1 MNELIK
7 ELNSFLANLCVFYR
21 KLQNYHWNI
30 TGKDFFITHEKLE
43 EYYNDINN
51 QIDEIAEVIV
61 AKNCKVL
68 ATMKEYLETSQIK
81 EVESKKVKS
90 CDIWNIVLK
99 DYETLIENCK
109 KIKNEAENEN
119 CAVTSSLMDE
129 YIKDYQKKCWMI
141 SQVTNC

>member
-1 MNELIK
+1 MCDD
-7 ELNSFLANLCVFYR
+7 LNLLLSNLNVFYR

-81 EVESKKVKS
+81 EVESKQVKS
-90 CDIWNIVLK
+90 CDIWNIILK

-109 KIKNEAENEN
+109 KIKNEAENEG
-119 CAVTSSLMDE
+119 CSVTSSLMDE
-129 YIKDYQKKCWMI
+129 YLKDYQKKCWMI
-141 SQVTNC
+141 SQVTNY

>member
-1 MNELIK
+1 MCDD
-7 ELNSFLANLCVFYR
+7 LNLLLSNLNVFYR

-90 CDIWNIVLK
+90 CDIWNIILK

-109 KIKNEAENEN
+109 KIKNESENEN

-129 YIKDYQKKCWMI
+129 YIKDHQKKCWMI

>member
-1 MNELIK
+1 MCDD
-7 ELNSFLANLCVFYR
+7 LNLLLSNLNVFYR

-43 EYYNDINN
+43 EYYNDINK

-119 CAVTSSLMDE
+119 CVVTSSLMDE

>member
-1 MNELIK
+1 MCDD
-7 ELNSFLANLCVFYR
+7 LNLLLSNLNVFYR

-43 EYYNDINN
+43 EYYNDINK

-68 ATMKEYLETSQIK
+68 ATMKEYLEVSQIK
-81 EVESKKVKS
+81 EAESKKVKS
-90 CDIWNIVLK
+90 CDIWNIILK

-119 CAVTSSLMDE
+119 CVVTSSLMDE
-129 YIKDYQKKCWMI
+129 YIKDYEKKCWMI

>member
-1 MNELIK
+1 MCDD
-7 ELNSFLANLCVFYR
+7 LNLLLSNLNVFYR

-43 EYYNDINN
+43 GYYNDINN

-90 CDIWNIVLK
+90 CDIWNIILK

-109 KIKNEAENEN
+109 KIKNESENEN